1 MFLVFS
7 SFLSEKLN
15 SQVNIAFSKGY
26 IGVQGNNTY
35 QANNIKNLSTIGI
48 ARVSFGQVDT
58 NGDGLFGDG
67 GTQGNNLNGTIKIYL
82 AAGATSPQAVN
93 SVITLNGALNWRE
106 TPVSTVEVFGFIL
119 DAAASASITLSGQ
132 TYNIVGGSNAN
143 TSTTLGLKAYTST
156 FLFTDGENRS
166 GNAATSG
173 LLNALNAEFVNSP
186 QPSVI
191 TLTNSSVI
199 EGQNLVFNVA
209 LTTAPTVGNPQV
221 LTYSSAGTAT
231 SSGDYSSTFTF
242 SNGVTDNGDATIT
255 IAAGV
260 SSFTVTVVTNDD
272 LLSEVTETLIF
283 NIGAKV
289 LTASILDN
297 EPNLTTTGT
306 LKTFSTCSGCT
317 VSPQSFTISGT
328 NLTSNV
334 NIDVPSSFQIAT
346 TLNGTYSS
354 TISLTPNAG
363 TLSNTSVFIKLVN
376 VALSA
381 SSGTL
386 SITSTGV
393 ATKTI
398 TLTTNTDNALN
409 FDGTNDIVSVPDNNA
424 LDFTNNYTIEAWI
437 KPIAF
442 KAFAGIVSKYH
453 TANSNGYNLKLNGT
467 GNNSG
472 ITFDGMS
479 TKNDVLLLNKWN
491 HIAAVNNNGIR
502 KIYINGVEQLLLGT
516 PLNTAVNSDPVIIGQ
531 DSSSTSTRLFKGSID
546 EVRIWSTVRT
556 VSDITSNMNVVLSGN
571 ETGLV
576 ANYNFDQ
583 GIANG
588 TNTNTT
594 SLIDNS
600 SNGLNGSITNFALN
614 GNTSNFIDGFM
625 PSITAAGNTSEVL
638 VGKTLALTNII
649 TGGVWSSTNT
659 NIATVNTTTGIVS
672 GVATGTVSINYS
684 ICGKTVSFDL
694 KVTVITCTG
703 TLTPFTSCFGS
714 PSVAQTVVV
723 SAVSL
728 TNNLEIKAP
737 DGYEL
742 ATSLG
747 GTYSTSISLTPIS
760 GNITN
765 TNIYVRLSSKAFNGD
780 HGNLILSSG
789 NLTPKLFPIGLASVN
804 LNVPARVTITSD
816 AIGNKICTGTN
827 VNFTANAI
835 NGGLTPTFQWK
846 LNGVNVGTNSLTYSN
861 TSLSNNDVVKVFM
874 TSSVSTCLTSTPA
887 ASNSITT
894 AVYSVPVTP
903 TTISGINTVC
913 LSSNAAYTTNNVAFA
928 TSYDWVVAG
937 NLSETNS
944 TGNALN
950 TLASNTIGAAT
961 IKVRAVN
968 FCGASPYS
976 NDYIVTITNTP
987 GPTANFTLSNNSVC
1001 ISASSIT
1008 YTNTSLVNNTSNSP
1022 ITVFDWDFGDGSTS
1036 VNTENSNRTYT
1047 AAGKYNVIFKIQSQD
1062 NCLASITKPVIV
1074 SPLSIAGT
1082 PATIDTAICVGTST
1096 TLNLTGYTGSIQ
1108 WMSSPA
1114 GENNWTNLIGE
1125 NNEIL
1130 NTANLTQSTDFKAEV
1145 RSGVCTLATSA
1156 TVSITVKQIPS
1167 ISIFPPTAVKFSD
1180 STFDLPYVIN
1190 SGNPNAYVID
1200 VFGPNPMP
1208 NFTPKINYALRKS
1221 PLTISI
1227 PPSALGNYVFSI
1239 TPTELPYACYGSG
1252 GQPLTFTLGVGTGND
1267 SIISLIYATPN
1278 SFNVGTAITALTP
1291 TVSGGTLSAT
1301 SISPSLTPGLTI
1313 NQNTG
1318 VISGT
1323 PTAISPQ
1330 TTYVVTGTISSST
1343 ITATLEITVNEALP
1357 AGLRYTSPNV
1367 YTIRTAIV
1375 PLTPTSTGGVITAY
1389 SISPALPPGLTFNTL
1404 TGVISGTPSAIF
1416 SRTSYVVT
1424 GSNNA
1429 GIVTTTLLI
1438 TVNGIPPDAPIVKN
1452 ERFIFGKPGL
1462 PSLMSSFVSP
1472 LPTGIIPVWCSI
1484 GTQNCSPIVPSTPT
1498 AIGRYV
1504 FELRSY
1510 DTTTLLYSINSVSHT
1525 LVIAPE
1531 APKAV
1536 DSSYLIGI
1544 TTNPAN
1550 IGVQVS
1556 GLSNAT
1562 LNYFYLGIKQVGIPA
1577 IGNTIGTKK
1586 YGVVQ
1591 VVNSIESD
1599 TASFN
1604 VTILDPNSVVHLQKI
1619 VDSGTMQSNSTY
1631 NFQFKL
1637 VVTNLTNTTFTNVLL
1652 TDNLQNSVPVT
1663 SAYNIIK
1670 NEATGGLVANSSF
1683 NGNSDINILLASS
1696 SVAPLAKDTAKFL
1709 MNLIPNG
1716 YSGILT
1722 NVAYLRVNTKW
1733 GVINMQSSDLTTANA
1748 ITKTPTK
1755 YQVRDL
1761 ILNIPEGFSPNND
1774 GVHDYF
1780 VIIRPLNTKID
1791 LEVFNRWGNIVYSSN
1806 NYKNDWDGRG
1816 NGTFAG
1822 QSLVDGGYYYSV
1834 RALDDKG
1841 KEQVFKGFVIIQR

>member
-35 QANNIKNLSTIGI
+35 EANNIKNLSTIGI
-48 ARVSFGQVDT
+48 ARVSFSQVDT

-82 AAGATSPQAVN
+82 AAGATSLQAVN

-106 TPVSTVEVFGFIL
+106 TPASTVEVFGFIL

-132 TYNIVGGSNAN
+132 TYNIVGGSNSN
-143 TSTTLGLKAYTST
+143 SSSTLGLKAYTST

-173 LLNALNAEFVNSP
+173 LLTELNAELATSP
-186 QPSVI
+186 QPSAI
-191 TLTNSSVI
+191 SLTNSSVI

-209 LTTAPTVGNPQV
+209 LTPAPSVGNPQV

-255 IAAGV
+255 IQAGV
-260 SSFTVTVVTNDD
+260 SSFTVTVFTNDD

-283 NIGAKV
+283 NLGAKV
-289 LTASILDN
+289 ATASILDN

-334 NIDVPSSFQIAT
+334 NIHVPSSFQIAT

-409 FDGTNDIVSVPDNNA
+409 FDGTNDVVTVPDNNA
-424 LDFTNNYTIEAWI
+424 LDLTNNYTVEAWI
-437 KPIAF
+437 KPTAF

-453 TANSNGYNLKLNGT
+453 TANSRGYNLKLNGT

-472 ITFDGMS
+472 VYFDGMT

-491 HIAAVNNNGIR
+491 HIAAVNNNGTR
-502 KIYINGVEQLLLGT
+502 KIYINGTEQTITGT
-516 PLNTAVNSDPVIIGQ
+516 PLTTAVNSDPLIIGQ
-531 DSSSTSTRLFKGSID
+531 DSSSSSTRIFKGSID

-556 VSDITSNMNVVLSGN
+556 ASEITSNMNAALSGN

-576 ANYNFDQ
+576 ANFNFDQ
-583 GIANG
+583 GVANG

-600 SNGLNGSITNFALN
+600 SNGLNGSIINFALN
-614 GNTSNFIDGFM
+614 GNSSNFVDGFM
-625 PSITAAGNTSEVL
+625 PSITAAGNTSDVL

-816 AIGNKICTGTN
+816 AIGNKVCTGTN

-846 LNGVNVGTNSLTYSN
+846 LNGINVGTNSSTYSN

-874 TSSVSTCLTSTPA
+874 TSSVSTCATSTPA

-894 AVYSVPVTP
+894 SVYSVPVTP

-968 FCGASPYS
+968 FCGASPYT

-987 GPTANFTLSNNSVC
+987 GPTANFILSNNSVC

-1074 SPLSIAGT
+1074 SPLSVAGT
-1082 PATIDTAICVGTST
+1082 PTAIDTAICAGTST

-1239 TPTELPYACYGSG
+1239 TATELPYACYGSG

-1267 SIISLIYATPN
+1267 STISLSYTTPN

-1301 SISPSLTPGLTI
+1301 SITPGLPPGLTI

-1318 VISGT
+1318 VINGT

-1330 TTYVVTGTISSST
+1330 TTYIVTGTISSST

-1367 YTIRTAIV
+1367 YTIKTAIV

-1438 TVNGIPPDAPIVKN
+1438 TVNGLPPDAPIVKN

-1484 GTQNCSPIVPSTPT
+1484 GTQNCTPIVPSTPT
-1498 AIGRYV
+1498 AIGKYV

-1510 DTTTLLYSINSVSHT
+1510 DTITQLYSINSVSHT

-1544 TTNPAN
+1544 STNPAN

-1562 LNYFYLGIKQVGIPA
+1562 INYYYLGIKQVGIPA

-1599 TASFN
+1599 TTSFN

-1619 VDSGTMQSNSTY
+1619 VDSGAIQSNSTY

-1637 VVTNLTNTTFTNVLL
+1637 VITNLTNTTFTNVLL
-1652 TDNLQNSVPVT
+1652 TDNLQNSVPLT

-1670 NEATGGLVANSSF
+1670 NETTGGLVANSSF

-1709 MNLIPNG
+1709 INFIPNG

-1780 VIIRPLNTKID
+1780 VIIRPLNTIID